1 MVSYNTY
8 LLAMRQ
14 PEKVLCE
21 EKFGRRPGRRR
32 KQRQKKGMGALS
44 ARRIANVEL
53 LEVGLKTD
61 RSATHGRNT
70 IGFSATRSAGT
81 AKRAGSAGQTK
92 KAVFIEEYW
101 PFEW

>member
-53 LEVGLKTD
+53 L
-61 RSATHGRNT
+61 RRNN
-70 IGFSATRSAGT
+70 ALDLVLRL
-81 AKRAGSAGQTK
+81 
-92 KAVFIEEYW
+92 V
-101 PFEW
+101 